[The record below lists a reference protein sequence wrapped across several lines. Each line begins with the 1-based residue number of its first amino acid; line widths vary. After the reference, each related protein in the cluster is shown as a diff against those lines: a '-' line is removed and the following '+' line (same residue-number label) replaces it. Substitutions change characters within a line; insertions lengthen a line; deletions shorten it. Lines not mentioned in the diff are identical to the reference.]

1 MYATW
6 IDECRSYYRC
16 TNSKCTVK
24 KRVERSSQ
32 DPSLVVTTYEGHHNH
47 HSPAVLRGT
56 TTVAGSRGEQ
66 QFQMQMLRFNN
77 PRPSMIPKAPIVA
90 NDGIVSGFSPHTSY
104 DLAMPINTTNLNYPH
119 VQSPNFSNQNFLFS
133 KPTFSDPI
141 TPFPNV
147 CDPPNSHH
155 PPNPFPSLPLSLTS
169 HSSSSL
175 SSLVNNANLDHHT
188 NSYLC
193 DILLSSLGEESTHQQ

>member
-1 MYATW
+1 M
-6 IDECRSYYRC
+6 
-16 TNSKCTVK
+16 K

-56 TTVAGSRGEQ
+56 TVAGSRGEQ

-77 PRPSMIPKAPIVA
+77 PRPSMIPKVPVMA
-90 NDGIVSGFSPHTSY
+90 NDGIGSPHTSY
-104 DLAMPINTTNLNYPH
+104 DLAMPINTSSLNYSRA
-119 VQSPNFSNQNFLFS
+119 QSPNFSSQNFHFS
-133 KPTFSDPI
+133 KASFSNAI
-141 TPFPNV
+141 TPFPNA

-155 PPNPFPSLPLSLTS
+155 TPNALSSLTPSLAS

-175 SSLVNNANLDHHT
+175 SSLVSNVNLDHHT
-188 NSYLC
+188 DSYLC
-193 DILLSSLGEESTHQQ
+193 DILLSSLGEEPTHQQ

>member
-1 MYATW
+1 M
-6 IDECRSYYRC
+6 
-16 TNSKCTVK
+16 K

-56 TTVAGSRGEQ
+56 TTIVGSRGEQ

-77 PRPSMIPKAPIVA
+77 PRPSMIPKAPTIA
-90 NDGIVSGFSPHTSY
+90 YDGIGSPHTSY
-104 DLAMPINTTNLNYPH
+104 DLAMPINTSSLNYSRA
-119 VQSPNFSNQNFLFS
+119 QSPNLSSQNFLFS
-133 KPTFSDPI
+133 KPFFSNTI
-141 TPFPNV
+141 TSFPSA

-155 PPNPFPSLPLSLTS
+155 APNPRSSLTAPLAS

-175 SSLVNNANLDHHT
+175 SSLVSNVNLDHHT
-188 NSYLC
+188 DSYLC
-193 DILLSSLGEESTHQQ
+193 DILLSNLGEEPTHQQ